1 MKRAVSGFSSITAA
15 LKIASKVGFGNFYQS
30 ITSRNT
36 CKTCALGMGG
46 QKGGMTNELSSFP
59 EICKKSIQAQLT
71 DIQQAIPESLFQ
83 NNTIADFKQITPR
96 KLERLG
102 RLNTPLYKN
111 KESDQYLPISWNK
124 ALKKIFT
131 TLQQTDPEKT
141 FFYSSGRSSNEAAF
155 LLQLF
160 VRVYG
165 TNNINNCSYY
175 CHQASGVGLSATI
188 GSGTATV
195 VLEDLRRSDMIWVIG
210 ANPSSNHP
218 RLLTELLH
226 CRRRGGK
233 VIIVNP
239 IKEPGL
245 VRFNVPSDWKSMLL
259 GDNKIATDF
268 VQPNIGG
275 DIALF
280 KGIAKVLIESGNI
293 DRAFIEDHTSGYH
306 SYAQDIMETSWA
318 DITKSSAIDRAQI
331 SHLADLYLSA
341 ENVIFSWAMGIT
353 HHDHGVENVESIVN
367 LALLR
372 GMIGKENAGLLPLR
386 GHSNVQGV
394 GSMGV
399 TPALKDIVLKKLEKQ
414 MGFIVPQTNGL
425 DTMGCIKSAYK
436 GEMDFAFLMGGNLYA
451 ATPDSEYSEQALN
464 NVPFKV
470 FLTTTLNQGH
480 FFGIGKETIILP
492 VAARDEE
499 KQSTTQESMF
509 NFVRM
514 SDGGIV
520 RLNNVRSEIDIIAD
534 IAVGTLGND
543 KIDFLPFKKHANIRD
558 AIGQII
564 PGFENIKDI
573 DRTKEE
579 FQIGNRTFHNPEF
592 ATVDGNAIFKTIKI
606 PPLKGKNRQFKMTSI
621 RSEGQFNTIVYEEA
635 DTFRNINERWVVL
648 MNESDIQKLGLGQG
662 DTVNL
667 HNETGKMEAVKIQS
681 FDIAEGNVATF
692 FPEGNKLISTVIDER
707 SKTPS
712 FKSTAIT
719 ITPVYSN

>member
-1 MKRAVSGFSSITAA
+1 MKKTVSGFSSITAA

-46 QKGGMTNELSSFP
+46 QKGGMTNEVSSFP

-71 DIQQAIPESLFQ
+71 DIQKAIPESYFKE
-83 NNTIADFKQITPR
+83 NTIDDFKRITPR
-96 KLERLG
+96 KLERCG
-102 RLNTPLYKN
+102 RLNTPLYKKKLSN
-111 KESDQYLPISWNK
+111 HYTPISWNK
-124 ALKKIFT
+124 ALEKIII

-160 VRVYG
+160 VRAYG

-195 VLEDLRRSDMIWVIG
+195 VLEDLRKSDMIWVIG
-210 ANPSSNHP
+210 SNPSSNHP
-218 RLLTELLH
+218 RLLKELLH

-245 VRFNVPSDWKSMLL
+245 VRFNVPSDWKSMLF
-259 GDNKIATDF
+259 GDNQIATDF

-280 KGIAKVLIESGNI
+280 KGIAKVLIESENI
-293 DRAFIEDHTSGYH
+293 DMEFIDHHTSGYH
-306 SYAQDIMETSWA
+306 SYSQDIMETSWA
-318 DITKSSAIDRAQI
+318 DITKSSGIDRGQI
-331 SHLADLYLSA
+331 GHLADLYLSA

-372 GMIGKENAGLLPLR
+372 GMIGKKNAGLLPLR

-399 TPALKDIVLKKLEKQ
+399 TPALKDTVLKKLEKE
-414 MGFIVPQTNGL
+414 MGFIVPEANGL
-425 DTMGCIKSAYK
+425 DTMGCIESAHK
-436 GEMDFAFLMGGNLYA
+436 GEIDFAFLMGGNLYA
-451 ATPDSEYSEQALN
+451 ATPDSRYTKQALS

-470 FLTTTLNQGH
+470 FLTTTLNQSH
-480 FFGIGKETIILP
+480 FIGVGEETIILP

-499 KQSTTQESMF
+499 KQPTTQESMF

-520 RLNNVRSEIDIIAD
+520 RLNNVRSEIDIIAT
-534 IAVGTLGND
+534 IAAGTLGND
-543 KIDFLPFKKHANIRD
+543 KIDFLSFKKHINIRD

-564 PGFENIKDI
+564 PGFENIKEI
-573 DRTKEE
+573 DDTKNE

-592 ATVDGNAIFKTIKI
+592 ATANGKANFKKINI
-606 PPLKGKNRQFKMTSI
+606 PPAKGKNGQFKMASI
-621 RSEGQFNTIVYEEA
+621 RSEGQFNTIVYEES
-635 DTFRNINERWVVL
+635 DTFRDINERWVVL
-648 MNESDIQKLGLGQG
+648 MNKTDIQKLGLYQG
-662 DTVNL
+662 DVVDL
-667 HNETGKMEAVKIQS
+667 HSATGKMEAVKIQS
-681 FDIAEGNVATF
+681 FDIAEGNVATY
-692 FPEGNKLISTVIDER
+692 FPEANKLISTAIDHR

-719 ITPVYSN
+719 ISLGHSC

>member
-1 MKRAVSGFSSITAA
+1 ME
-15 LKIASKVGFGNFYQS
+15 KIN
-30 ITSRNT
+30 I
-36 CKTCALGMGG
+36 
-46 QKGGMTNELSSFP
+46 
-59 EICKKSIQAQLT
+59 
-71 DIQQAIPESLFQ
+71 
-83 NNTIADFKQITPR
+83 
-96 KLERLG
+96 
-102 RLNTPLYKN
+102 
-111 KESDQYLPISWNK
+111 
-124 ALKKIFT
+124 
-131 TLQQTDPEKT
+131 TLQQTDPDRT

-188 GSGTATV
+188 GTGTATV
-195 VLEDLRRSDMIWVIG
+195 VLEDLRKSDMIWVIG

-226 CRRRGGK
+226 CGRRGGK

-268 VQPNIGG
+268 VQPNVGG

-293 DRAFIEDHTSGYH
+293 DRAFIDDHTSGYH
-306 SYAQDIMETSWA
+306 NYAQDIMETSWA
-318 DITKSSAIDRAQI
+318 DIIKSSAIDRAQFN
-331 SHLADLYLSA
+331 HLADLYLSA
-341 ENVIFSWAMGIT
+341 ENVIFTWAMGIT

-372 GMIGKENAGLLPLR
+372 GMIGKKNAGLLPLR

-399 TPALKDIVLKKLEKQ
+399 TPALKDTVLKKLEKQ
-414 MGFIVPQTNGL
+414 MKFTVPQTNGL
-425 DTMGCIKSAYK
+425 DTMGCIESSYE
-436 GEMDFAFLMGGNLYA
+436 GEIDFAFLMGGNLYA
-451 ATPDSEYSEQALN
+451 ATPDSQYSEQALS

-470 FLTTTLNQGH
+470 FLTTTLNQSH
-480 FFGIGKETIILP
+480 FFGIGEETIILP

-499 KQSTTQESMF
+499 KQPTTQESMF
-509 NFVRM
+509 NFLRM

-534 IAVGTLGND
+534 IAAGTMGND
-543 KIDFLPFKKHANIRD
+543 KIDFLTFKKHANIRD

-564 PGFENIKDI
+564 PGFEKIKDI
-573 DRTKEE
+573 DRTKDE
-579 FQIGNRTFHNPEF
+579 FQIGNRTFHKPEF
-592 ATVDGNAIFKTIKI
+592 ATVDGNAIFKIIKI
-606 PPLKGKNRQFKMTSI
+606 PQAKGKNEQFKMTSI
-621 RSEGQFNTIVYEEA
+621 RSEGQYNTI
-635 DTFRNINERWVVL
+635 I
-648 MNESDIQKLGLGQG
+648 
-662 DTVNL
+662 
-667 HNETGKMEAVKIQS
+667 
-681 FDIAEGNVATF
+681 
-692 FPEGNKLISTVIDER
+692 
-707 SKTPS
+707 
-712 FKSTAIT
+712 
-719 ITPVYSN
+719 

>member
-1 MKRAVSGFSSITAA
+1 MKKAVSGFSSITDS
-15 LKIASKVGFGNFYQS
+15 LKIASKVGFGNFYRS

-46 QKGGMTNELSSFP
+46 QKGGMTNEISSFP

-71 DIQQAIPESLFQ
+71 DIQQAIPESFFQ
-83 NNTIADFKQITPR
+83 DNTIADFKQITPR

-102 RLNTPLYKN
+102 RLNTPLYK
-111 KESDQYLPISWNK
+111 KRESNQYIPISWNK
-124 ALKKIFT
+124 ALKKIFA
-131 TLQQTDPEKT
+131 TLQQTDPERT

-195 VLEDLRRSDMIWVIG
+195 VLEDLRQSDMIWVIG

-218 RLLTELLH
+218 RLLTELLR

-245 VRFNVPSDWKSMLL
+245 VRFNVPSDWRSMLL
-259 GDNKIATDF
+259 GDNEIATDY

-293 DRAFIEDHTSGYH
+293 DMAFIEDHTSGYQG
-306 SYAQDIMETSWA
+306 YAQDIMETSWT
-318 DITKSSAIDRAQI
+318 DITTSSAIDRAKFN
-331 SHLADLYLSA
+331 HLADLYLSA

-353 HHDHGVENVESIVN
+353 HHDHGVDNVESIVN

-372 GMIGKENAGLLPLR
+372 GMVGKENAGLLPLR

-399 TPALKDIVLKKLEKQ
+399 TPALKDTVLKKLEKK
-414 MGFIVPQTNGL
+414 MGILVPQANGL
-425 DTMGCIKSAYK
+425 DTMGCIESAYN

-451 ATPDSEYSEQALN
+451 ATP
-464 NVPFKV
+464 
-470 FLTTTLNQGH
+470 
-480 FFGIGKETIILP
+480 
-492 VAARDEE
+492 
-499 KQSTTQESMF
+499 
-509 NFVRM
+509 
-514 SDGGIV
+514 
-520 RLNNVRSEIDIIAD
+520 
-534 IAVGTLGND
+534 
-543 KIDFLPFKKHANIRD
+543 
-558 AIGQII
+558 
-564 PGFENIKDI
+564 
-573 DRTKEE
+573 
-579 FQIGNRTFHNPEF
+579 
-592 ATVDGNAIFKTIKI
+592 
-606 PPLKGKNRQFKMTSI
+606 
-621 RSEGQFNTIVYEEA
+621 
-635 DTFRNINERWVVL
+635 
-648 MNESDIQKLGLGQG
+648 
-662 DTVNL
+662 
-667 HNETGKMEAVKIQS
+667 
-681 FDIAEGNVATF
+681 
-692 FPEGNKLISTVIDER
+692 
-707 SKTPS
+707 
-712 FKSTAIT
+712 
-719 ITPVYSN
+719 

>member
-1 MKRAVSGFSSITAA
+1 
-15 LKIASKVGFGNFYQS
+15 
-30 ITSRNT
+30 
-36 CKTCALGMGG
+36 MGG
-46 QKGGMTNELSSFP
+46 QKGGMTNEVYSFP

-83 NNTIADFKQITPR
+83 DNTIVDFKQITPR

-102 RLNTPLYKN
+102 RLNTPLYN
-111 KESDQYLPISWNK
+111 TRENNQYIPISWNK
-124 ALKKIFT
+124 ALEKIKI
-131 TLQQTDPEKT
+131 TLQQTDPERT

-218 RLLTELLH
+218 RLLTELLY
-226 CRRRGGK
+226 CRRRSGK

-245 VRFNVPSDWKSMLL
+245 FRFNVPSDWKSMLL

-268 VQPNIGG
+268 VQPNVGG

-293 DRAFIEDHTSGYH
+293 DKAFIDDHTSGYQN
-306 SYAQDIMETSWA
+306 YAQDIMETSWT
-318 DITKSSAIDRAQI
+318 DIIKSSAIDRAQFN
-331 SHLADLYLSA
+331 HLADLYLSA
-341 ENVIFSWAMGIT
+341 ENVIFTWAMGIT

-399 TPALKDIVLKKLEKQ
+399 TPSLKDTVLKKLEKQ
-414 MGFIVPQTNGL
+414 MKFTVPQTNGL
-425 DTMGCIKSAYK
+425 DTMGCIESSYE
-436 GEMDFAFLMGGNLYA
+436 GEIDFAFLMGGNLYA
-451 ATPDSEYSEQALN
+451 ATPNSQYSEQALS

-470 FLTTTLNQGH
+470 FLTTTLNQSH
-480 FFGIGKETIILP
+480 FFGVGEETIILP

-499 KQSTTQESMF
+499 KQPTTQESMF

-534 IAVGTLGND
+534 IAAGTMGND
-543 KIDFLPFKKHANIRD
+543 KIDFSTFKNHANIRD

-564 PGFENIKDI
+564 PGFEKIKDI
-573 DRTKEE
+573 DRTKDE
-579 FQIGNRTFHNPEF
+579 FQIGNRTFHKPEF
-592 ATVDGNAIFKTIKI
+592 ATVDGNAIFKIIKI
-606 PPLKGKNRQFKMTSI
+606 PQAKGKNGQFKMTSI

-662 DTVNL
+662 DTVDL
-667 HNETGKMEAVKIQS
+667 HSATGKMEAVKIQS

-712 FKSTAIT
+712 FKSTAIN